1 MFFTKQ
7 HGSAVFTDG
16 ASLTFTFDDVGDW
29 TIDGIEEGQKGAT
42 TIMHR
47 GAFKSYVYGDERPVT
62 GSFSFSVKAEDFS
75 NASTARALDTI
86 RKAGT
91 WAAASTTNPGG
102 FGPFVGTLTYTAT
115 ANGQTGTIAVNYCR
129 LSVSINES
137 GDATTASV
145 SFTGFLGTVN

>member
-7 HGSAVFTDG
+7 HASVVFTDG
-16 ASLTFTFDDVGDW
+16 AALTFTFDDVGDW
-29 TIDGIEEGQKGAT
+29 TIDGIQEGQKGTAA
-42 TIMHR
+42 IMHR
-47 GAFKSYVYGDERPVT
+47 GAFKSYVYTDETPVT

-75 NASTARALDTI
+75 NASNARALDVI

-91 WAAASTTNPGG
+91 WAAASTTNPGS

-115 ANGQTGTIAVNYCR
+115 ANGQTGVLTVNYCR
-129 LSVSINES
+129 LSCSFNES
-137 GDATTASV
+137 GDADTVSV